1 MTHSNGNTS
10 PAGNWIR
17 MFRPLNLGIIVLTQY
32 LLGYGIIR
40 PILLMQH
47 VEPPLGHLH
56 FFLLVV
62 VSVLIAA
69 AGYII
74 NDHFDVNTDRLNKPG
89 KNMLEGKISV
99 RRALRAYYIINGI
112 AIGLGFYLAW
122 FAGSLQLGLIFPAIV
137 GLLWFY
143 SSRYQRMILWGNI
156 IIALLSALVVGIIWL
171 FEFFLLLKNS
181 GEFVEVIRQLSAI
194 SNYVFAYAIFAFLV
208 TLIREILKD
217 IQDMKGD
224 MTTGYRTLP
233 IVWGMKAARAV
244 SAVLILLMVAL
255 LAGAQWHLYEHGMML
270 PFWYLL
276 VAVQSILLYLF
287 YLVLR
292 SSDSESFGLPGNMA
306 KLIMVAGIL
315 SMELIYISI

>member
-1 MTHSNGNTS
+1 
-10 PAGNWIR
+10 
-17 MFRPLNLGIIVLTQY
+17 MFRPVNLGIIVLTQY

-56 FFLLVV
+56 FFLLVL

-89 KNMLEGKISV
+89 KNMLEGKVSV
-99 RRALRAYYIINGI
+99 RKAFRVYYLLNAI

-122 FAGSLQLGLIFPAIV
+122 FAGSLQLGLIFPAII

-171 FEFFLLLKNS
+171 FEFFLLLQNT

-217 IQDMKGD
+217 IQDMPGD
-224 MTTGYRTLP
+224 TTTGYRTLP
-233 IVWGMKAARAV
+233 IVWGMKVARLI
-244 SAVLILLMVAL
+244 SAVLTLFCIAL
-255 LAGAQWHLYEHGMML
+255 LAGAQWHLYEHGLIL

-276 VAVQSILLYLF
+276 LAVQSILIYLF
-287 YLVLR
+287 FLILR
-292 SSDSESFGLPGNMA
+292 SRDPESFALPGNMA